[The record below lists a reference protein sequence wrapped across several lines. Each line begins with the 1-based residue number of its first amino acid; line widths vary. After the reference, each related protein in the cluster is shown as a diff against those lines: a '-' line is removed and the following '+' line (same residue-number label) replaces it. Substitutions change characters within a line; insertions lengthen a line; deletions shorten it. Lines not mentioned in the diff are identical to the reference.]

1 MAHLVLTVAG
11 SDRAGLVQA
20 LADVIAAH
28 GGNWER
34 SELAELAGTFA
45 GVVLVSVPDARST
58 QLTSALGDLTD
69 LMTVTPYP
77 GQDVAPA
84 TDATGKRVT
93 FTVLGNDRPGIV
105 RDITHV
111 LLGRGLT
118 IDRFTSRTGGAP
130 MAGGELFE
138 ASVTAHAASGA
149 DISAAVAELEQ
160 LAAEIQVDLSWPDD
174 SKG

>member
-45 GVVLVSVPDARST
+45 GVVLVEVPNAQSDR
-58 QLTSALGDLTD
+58 LTRALGDLAG
-69 LMTVTPYP
+69 LLTVTGYP
-77 GQDVAPA
+77 GAETAAVPA
-84 TDATGKRVT
+84 EHVT

-105 RDITHV
+105 RDITRALV
-111 LLGRGLT
+111 GRGLT
-118 IDRFTSRTGGAP
+118 IDRLTSRTTATP

-138 ASVTAHAASGA
+138 ATVTAHAAGA
-149 DISAAVAELEQ
+149 GDIAAAVAELEQ
-160 LAAEIQVDLSWPDD
+160 LAAEIQVDLTVA
-174 SKG
+174 

>member
-45 GVVLVSVPDARST
+45 GVVLVEVPDAQRAA
-58 QLTSALGDLTD
+58 LTGALGDLAG
-69 LMTVTPYP
+69 LLTVTEYP
-77 GQDVAPA
+77 GVETPAVAPA
-84 TDATGKRVT
+84 EHVT

-105 RDITHV
+105 RDITHALV
-111 LLGRGLT
+111 GRGLT
-118 IDRFTSRTGGAP
+118 IDRLTSRTTATP

-138 ASVTAHAASGA
+138 ATVTAHAAAGA
-149 DISAAVAELEQ
+149 DIAAAVAALEQ
-160 LAAEIQVDLSWPDD
+160 LAAEIQVDLTVA
-174 SKG
+174 